1 MNKSLPGLCIAV
13 IVGASACS
21 SSPAAIDTTVPV
33 NTLAPTISP
42 APTDTTAP
50 TGTTVSGTPRV
61 TLSRISTVRDA
72 LDIAFRNGDTTQFV
86 VSRDGFIAVIR
97 NGVLADDHVL
107 DISKTIVS
115 GGEQGLLGLAFA
127 TDGKHAYVNFT
138 NSDGNTIIAE
148 YAVGSDG
155 TFDPASQRQ
164 LLKIDQPYPNH
175 NGGAIR
181 VGPDGYLY
189 IGTGDGGAGGDPERR
204 ALDTGDLL
212 GKILRI
218 DPTPSAGKP
227 YTIPADNPFLRVQG
241 ARPEI
246 WSIGLRNPWRF
257 SFDRTTADLWIADV
271 GQDTWEEIDVATA
284 ATGAGRGSNFGW
296 SAFEGTHRFN
306 ADQSADGVTMPIFEY
321 QHGDS
326 GCSISGGVRYRGAK
340 IPTLVGWYVFGDYCS
355 GQLRALQINPDLTA
369 GTTVTLATDIRGLA
383 SVAEGPDG
391 ELYVL
396 SVETGEV
403 FAIRPSN

>member
-21 SSPAAIDTTVPV
+21 SSPVAIDTTVPV

>member
-1 MNKSLPGLCIAV
+1 MKKSLPGLCIAV

-50 TGTTVSGTPRV
+50 TGTPVSGTPRV

-227 YTIPADNPFLRVQG
+227 YTIPADNPFLRIQG

-355 GQLRALQINPDLTA
+355 GQLRALQINRDLTA

-383 SVAEGPDG
+383 SVAQGPDG

>member
-1 MNKSLPGLCIAV
+1 MKKSLPGLCIAV

-50 TGTTVSGTPRV
+50 TGTPVSGTPRV

-227 YTIPADNPFLRVQG
+227 YTIPADNPFLRIQG

-383 SVAEGPDG
+383 SVAQGPDG